1 MPAGIKSNWIL
12 NNSYNYI
19 RSSMDKQI
27 SSLSSKSKHSFLE
40 ITLGLSLVFII
51 WLWFHHY
58 MSRIYPN
65 PGKNGK
71 NHNNSGTYTV
81 TGAKS
86 GLIVNDIELP
96 VENNKLRLSGPRS
109 INVGFH
115 QRFKHSIPN
124 EIGWRSFYIRNF
136 SGLSGVSSLQ
146 QSEPGSIASNYLS
159 CLGNTDNVY
168 KYVNY

>member
-1 MPAGIKSNWIL
+1 MDSAIQSN
-12 NNSYNYI
+12 
-19 RSSMDKQI
+19 
-27 SSLSSKSKHSFLE
+27 SSKGKNRFLE
-40 ITLGLSLVFII
+40 ITLGLALVFII

-58 MSRIYPN
+58 MSSKYPG
-65 PGKNGK
+65 PGQKDKNNK
-71 NHNNSGTYTV
+71 FIMLPA
-81 TGAKS
+81 TGSKS

-96 VENNKLRLSGPRS
+96 AENNKLRLSGPRS

-146 QSEPGSIASNYLS
+146 QSNPGSIASNYLS